1 LATRII
7 GSRFMRSQTDGIFTL
22 CSLLA
27 EHGERR
33 AATAVAQLASH
44 QGSPSSSWEGVV
56 SVAAGHLLL
65 PALWKALGR
74 KGLGDQ
80 LPPDVKDFLN
90 EVYVLNATRNKAL
103 RAQAAEIVTAL
114 SQSSISSV
122 LLKGGAFLF
131 DSEEE
136 DLGDRMMVDL
146 DLLVPE
152 RRLAESVAAL
162 KDLGYETFGDEKSRP
177 HHYPPLFRE
186 GEVATVELHW
196 STGERTEL
204 LPAESVFRDARTP
217 ELGASK
223 VWIPSASHRIIHAI
237 YHAAIQDDDFRRGIF
252 SLKALHDVIT
262 IAKAHPSLIDWELID
277 SSMRR
282 CGFGRVLEAQVY
294 LADRLLNWPPPP
306 GVSPTWR
313 AALHYRRCLVFMFIR
328 DATTPYP
335 RASLKSFMRKM
346 TIPGLRQSL
355 GGSASG

>member
-1 LATRII
+1 
-7 GSRFMRSQTDGIFTL
+7 MRNQADGIFTF

-27 EHGERR
+27 ENGESR
-33 AATAVAQLASH
+33 AATAVAQLATH
-44 QGSPSSSWEGVV
+44 QASPNSGWERVV
-56 SVAAGHLLL
+56 SAAAGHLLL
-65 PALWKALGR
+65 PALWKALRR

-80 LPPDVKDFLN
+80 LPLDVKDFLN

-103 RAQAAEIVTAL
+103 RAQAAEIVAAL

-131 DSEEE
+131 DSAEE

-146 DLLVPE
+146 DLLVPKG
-152 RRLAESVAAL
+152 RLAESVAVL
-162 KDLGYETFGDEKSRP
+162 KDLGYETFGDEKLRP
-177 HHYPPLFRE
+177 HHHPPLFRE

-204 LPAESVFRDARTP
+204 LPAEHVFRDAIGLEP
-217 ELGASK
+217 GASK
-223 VWIPSASHRIIHAI
+223 VWIPSASHRVIHAM
-237 YHAAIQDDDFRRGIF
+237 YHAAVQDGEFRRGIF
-252 SLKALHDVIT
+252 SLKALLDMIA
-262 IAKAHPSLIDWELID
+262 IAKAYPAMIDWELID

-294 LADRLLNWPPPP
+294 LANRLLNWPPPRS
-306 GVSPTWR
+306 VSPTWR

-335 RASLKSFMRKM
+335 RAALKNFMRKM
-346 TIPGLRQSL
+346 TIPELSQSL
-355 GGSASG
+355 RGSASG

>member
-1 LATRII
+1 MRIQAD
-7 GSRFMRSQTDGIFTL
+7 SVFSL
-22 CSLLA
+22 CSFLA
-27 EHGERR
+27 ENGESR
-33 AATAVAQLASH
+33 AAIALAQLADH
-44 QGSPSSSWEGVV
+44 RAPSLGWERVV
-56 SVAAGHLLL
+56 SVAATHLLL
-65 PALWKALGR
+65 PALWKALRR
-74 KGLGDQ
+74 KGLEDQ
-80 LPPDVKDFLN
+80 LPPDVQDFLN

-103 RAQAAEIVTAL
+103 RAQAAETVSAL
-114 SQSSISSV
+114 SQSGISSV

-131 DSEEE
+131 DSREE

-152 RRLAESVAAL
+152 GQLAESVAVL
-162 KDLGYETFGDEKSRP
+162 KDLGYDTLGDEELRP

-196 STGERTEL
+196 SIGKRTEL
-204 LPAESVFRDARTP
+204 LPAEHVFRDAIGL
-217 ELGASK
+217 EVGASK
-223 VWIPSASHRIIHAI
+223 VWIPSASHRVIHAI
-237 YHAAIQDDDFRRGIF
+237 YHAAVQDDDFRRGIF

-262 IAKAHPSLIDWELID
+262 IVKVHPSLIDWELID

-294 LADRLLNWPPPP
+294 LANRLLNWPPPR

-335 RASLKSFMRKM
+335 RAALKNFMSKI
-346 TIPGLRQSL
+346 TIPELSRSLR
-355 GGSASG
+355 GSASG